1 MVSIDV
7 IERGL
12 PDQQSVALLKPTK
25 ARGPPIDLDIKLRAN
40 RGVFVRGR
48 GVNAELSLNADVG
61 GTLTRP
67 DLTGRARVYQG
78 SYEFAGKR
86 FDFDERGSVTLANAP
101 EQIRLDLTAT
111 WEGPSL
117 TATVRI
123 AGTAAKPQ
131 ITLTSAPSLPQS
143 EILSQV
149 LFGSSASQLSGA
161 ETAQLASTA
170 TALATGGGFDVLGSL
185 RQFAGLDRLA
195 FAGDQTSGL
204 AVAGGKYIGD
214 NVYLEVIGG
223 GRQGPSAEVD
233 WRVRR
238 HLSLT
243 STLSNELGAKIAIR
257 WTHDFG
263 AQRRRR
269 GPEGPPPPLPAAR
282 P

>member
-1 MVSIDV
+1 M
-7 IERGL
+7 
-12 PDQQSVALLKPTK
+12 
-25 ARGPPIDLDIKLRAN
+25 
-40 RGVFVRGR
+40 
-48 GVNAELSLNADVG
+48 
-61 GTLTRP
+61 
-67 DLTGRARVYQG
+67 
-78 SYEFAGKR
+78 
-86 FDFDERGSVTLANAP
+86 
-101 EQIRLDLTAT
+101 
-111 WEGPSL
+111 
-117 TATVRI
+117 RI

-263 AQRRRR
+263 AQRGRR
-269 GPEGPPPPLPAAR
+269 GPDAPPAPLPAAR